1 MLSWRC
7 GAVIDS
13 TNSGRR
19 SRSASE
25 CPTAKFRR
33 QLMLEVDHKRM
44 SAATGSGLERPLV
57 PVLDLAAERDE
68 QRQPDLGPSR
78 R

>member
-1 MLSWRC
+1 LLDYLTCPWPPFEAMAR
-7 GAVIDS
+7 G
-13 TNSGRR
+13 
-19 SRSASE
+19 RSASE
-25 CPTAKFRR
+25 CPTEKFRH

-68 QRQPDLGPSR
+68 QRQRDSGPSR